1 MHEFQL
7 EALNEDM
14 FAPLSE
20 KEASLV
26 VGGQAAEVIGYSY
39 YDAITLWSD
48 GRWTPD
54 KVIVDW
60 IVAVPIEDVA
70 VA

>member
-1 MHEFQL
+1 MAQFQL
-7 EALNEDM
+7 EALNDDM

-26 VGGQAAEVIGYSY
+26 VGGQAAREPIGYTY

-48 GRWTPD
+48 GTWTHD
-54 KVIVDW
+54 HVIVDW
-60 IVAVPIEDVA
+60 IVPADA
-70 VA
+70 VAA